1 MLTFTDEIQ
10 IMAYED
16 KGSCKWKWFEKLEDA
31 TTPMFSKRKA
41 IAEDELNEFYY
52 NQDWLAE
59 RGYIRSVVYYFK
71 KGDSFENCGS
81 DGYHVKAYVEHY
93 FTSDTNVTLDYFKQW
108 QKNVLG
114 SSGNNGLLSDTF
126 KLTPVTNLQ
135 CKKLFHN
142 KLIACPSA
150 SIIHFSFF
158 YVPK

>member
-142 KLIACPSA
+142 KLKPRTFTTGPI
-150 SIIHFSFF
+150 FMR
-158 YVPK
+158 VT

>member
-1 MLTFTDEIQ
+1 MSI
-10 IMAYED
+10 
-16 KGSCKWKWFEKLEDA
+16 A
-31 TTPMFSKRKA
+31 TYLPRLHVPHK
-41 IAEDELNEFYY
+41 NEFYY
-52 NQDWLAE
+52 KQDWLEE

-126 KLTPVTNLQ
+126 KLTPITNLQ
-135 CKKLFHN
+135 CKKQFHN
-142 KLIACPSA
+142 KVKPSNFA
-150 SIIHFSFF
+150 FLTSSLVATGPIFMR
-158 YVPK
+158 VT